1 MWAQQDALS
10 LCQFNSNLSSR
21 AGLFLN
27 RAGVCFQIRSSKA
40 CFAWA
45 ADLSFTEIHVD
56 AWACYVMAG
65 AGGAAGPA
73 YVTNLEEK
81 QL

>member
-1 MWAQQDALS
+1 MRAQKDALS

-27 RAGVCFQIRSSKA
+27 RAGVCCKIHASKA
-40 CFAWA
+40 CVARGA
-45 ADLSFTEIHVD
+45 GLSVTEIHVD
-56 AWACYVMAG
+56 ARAGNVMAG
-65 AGGAAGPA
+65 AGGAAGSA
-73 YVTNLEEK
+73 YVTNLEVK